1 MNDIIKITI
10 TFCIFGG
17 KIMKIL
23 IADDDQNIRQL
34 LKMTLE
40 VEGYDTLFAEDGQ
53 QALETFEENQVDLVI
68 LDIMMPRLDG
78 WEVCRKIRE
87 KSDIPIIMLTAKD
100 DEVDTILGLKL
111 GADDY
116 ISKPF
121 SPKELVARMEAILR
135 RIKNETEK
143 EEVSNDI
150 LSFPGLA
157 IDKNKR
163 QVELA
168 EEEIELSPKEF
179 DILWELAHRPGQVYS
194 REKLLDRVWGYDYIG
209 MPRTVDVHI
218 KRLRAKLEKNRTDYN
233 YIQTVWGVGYKFEVV
248 DSD

>member
-1 MNDIIKITI
+1 
-10 TFCIFGG
+10 
-17 KIMKIL
+17 MKIL

-150 LSFPGLA
+150 LSFPDLV